1 MNLSGNPLDYILAF
15 LGGVTVSFTPCVYP
29 LVPVILAYIGVE
41 GKLRFKGFILS
52 LVYVSGIALTYSI
65 LGVAASL
72 TGRFFGSISTH
83 PITNIVVGL
92 VIAIF
97 GFSMLGLFST
107 PYNVNLGVR
116 PVPIK
121 SRKYLSIFFLGITSG
136 FIISP
141 CLTPVLA
148 SILSYLA
155 TRKNIFYGASLL
167 AVFAY
172 GMGLILILSGVFA
185 GLLSN
190 ALKPGKWMV
199 YFQRAAG
206 LILVSMGIYFIY
218 KGVIRIE

>member
-29 LVPVILAYIGVE
+29 LVPVILGYIGVE
-41 GKLRFKGFILS
+41 GKPKSRGFILS

-72 TGRFFGSISTH
+72 TGRLFGSISTH

-97 GFSMLGLFST
+97 GFSMLGLFFT
-107 PYNVNLGVR
+107 PGNVSLGIR

-121 SRKYLSIFFLGITSG
+121 SNKFISVFFLGITSG

-155 TRKNIFYGASLL
+155 TRKNILYGASLL

-172 GMGLILILSGVFA
+172 GMGLILILSGAFA

-190 ALKPGKWMV
+190 VLRPGKWMV

-206 LILVSMGIYFIY
+206 LILVSMGTYFIY

>member
-1 MNLSGNPLDYILAF
+1 MNLSGNPLDYVLAF

-41 GKLRFKGFILS
+41 GKPRFKGFILS

-65 LGVAASL
+65 LGVVASL
-72 TGRFFGSISTH
+72 TGRFFGSISSH
-83 PITNIVVGL
+83 PVTNIAVGL
-92 VIAIF
+92 VIVIF
-97 GFSMLGLFST
+97 GFSMLGLFFT
-107 PYNVNLGVR
+107 PVNINPGLKPPFFKG
-116 PVPIK
+116 
-121 SRKYLSIFFLGITSG
+121 RKYLSIFFLGISSG

-172 GMGLILILSGVFA
+172 GMGLILILSGIFA

-190 ALKPGKWMV
+190 VLKPGKWMV
-199 YFQRAAG
+199 YFQKAAG
-206 LILVSMGIYFIY
+206 LILVSMGVYFIY

>member
-1 MNLSGNPLDYILAF
+1 MDYILAF

-29 LVPVILAYIGVE
+29 LVPVILGYIGVE
-41 GKLRFKGFILS
+41 GKPRSGGFILS

-72 TGRFFGSISTH
+72 TGRLFGSISSH
-83 PITNIVVGL
+83 PLTNIAVGL
-92 VIAIF
+92 VIVIF
-97 GFSMLGLFST
+97 GFSMLGLFFT
-107 PYNVNLGVR
+107 PPNINPGLR
-116 PVPIK
+116 PAFFK
-121 SRKYLSIFFLGITSG
+121 GRKYLSIFFLGITSG

-172 GMGLILILSGVFA
+172 GMGLILIFSGIFA

-190 ALKPGKWMV
+190 VLKPGKWMV
-199 YFQRAAG
+199 YFQKASG
-206 LILVSMGIYFIY
+206 LILVSMGAYFIY
-218 KGVIRIE
+218 KGVIRIG